1 MGLQYVAI
9 GFALLGLVML
19 IAGLR
24 RLRHR
29 HIASG
34 CMRCIGALVPLA
46 LAAALALVASNLYTY
61 ARLTEE
67 REVARLTFH
76 QVEPQ
81 RFRATLETADGRQA
95 RFMLAGDEWQLDA
108 RIIKWHSWAT
118 LAGMDTLYRLER
130 LSGRYRD
137 IRQELGDERTVIELG
152 GERGLDLWRAA
163 NDYPNWTPFV
173 DARYGSATYLPMA
186 DDARFE
192 VRISATGLLARP
204 MDARTESL
212 IEAW

>member
-9 GFALLGLVML
+9 GFALLGLAML
-19 IAGLR
+19 VAGIR
-24 RLRHR
+24 RLRRR

-34 CMRCIGALVPLA
+34 CMRCAGSLLPLA

-76 QVEPQ
+76 QVQPQ
-81 RFRATLETADGRQA
+81 RYRASLETPDGRQA

-108 RIIKWHSWAT
+108 RVIKWQGWAT

-137 IRQELGDERTVIELG
+137 IHQELDDERTVVELG
-152 GERGLDLWRAA
+152 GERGLDLWQMA
-163 NDYPNWTPFV
+163 NQYPTWTPFV

-192 VRISATGLLARP
+192 VTITTSGLIARP
-204 MDARTESL
+204 MDSRTEAVL
-212 IEAW
+212 DEW

>member
-1 MGLQYVAI
+1 MGLQYIAI
-9 GFALLGLVML
+9 GFALLGLAML
-19 IAGLR
+19 VAGIR

-34 CMRCIGALVPLA
+34 CMRCAGSLLPLA

-67 REVARLTFH
+67 REVARLTFN

-81 RFRATLETADGRQA
+81 RFRATLETPDGRQA
-95 RFMLAGDEWQLDA
+95 RFLLTGDEWQLDA
-108 RIIKWHSWAT
+108 RIIKWHGWAT

-130 LSGRYRD
+130 LSGRYRS
-137 IRQELGDERTVIELG
+137 IRQELDDERTVIELG
-152 GERGLDLWRAA
+152 GERGIDLWRVA
-163 NDYPNWTPFV
+163 NEYPTWTPFV

-186 DDARFE
+186 DDARFA
-192 VRISATGLLARP
+192 VLVTATGLMARP
-204 MDARTESL
+204 MDARTESV
-212 IEAW
+212 IEEW